1 VKFVFEDDDTG
12 ELIVR
17 DLTPE
22 QIEMLQGFYD
32 LPDDAE

>member
-1 VKFVFEDDDTG
+1 VKYVYQDEDTG

-32 LPDDAE
+32 LPEE